1 MIYGYTGGALEPPD
15 HPDARSTW
23 NDPALT
29 ALMPAAAV
37 LFRSRHVREAVKT
50 YRLDLTRE
58 NLYFERTTPETSV
71 AIRTLVEQSKLT
83 IGLPDTPE
91 LGWDDDL
98 STRSADAIAFVDP
111 GHDFL
116 PPGQTFVVSDTG
128 ELRRDWAAG
137 IETIDAPLS
146 QAAIGWVGGKRIQL
160 RDVTFDVSTPKATV
174 AVTSLDGQ
182 PLATSRQMLVT
193 AVGQVAASPGGDL
206 PFVAQ
211 PIEARLTLRSAVP
224 LRLVPLAPGMHPG
237 SGAGM
242 KLTMIEP
249 VRRGGEQVFT
259 LPRGFATHWYMLVP

>member
-1 MIYGYTGGALEPPD
+1 
-15 HPDARSTW
+15 
-23 NDPALT
+23 
-29 ALMPAAAV
+29 MPAAAV
-37 LFRSRHVREAVKT
+37 LFRSRHVREAIKT

-58 NLYFERTTPETSV
+58 NLYFERTSPETSV

-83 IGLPDTPE
+83 IGLADAPE
-91 LGWDDDL
+91 LGWDDGL
-98 STRSADAIAFVDP
+98 STRSPDAIAFADP

-137 IETIDAPLS
+137 IQTIDTPLS
-146 QAAIGWVGGKRIQL
+146 QAAIGWVGGKRLQL
-160 RDVTFDVSTPKATV
+160 RDVTFDVQTPKAAV

-193 AVGQVAASPGGDL
+193 AVGQVAASPGGGL

-211 PIEARLTLRSAVP
+211 PIDATLTLRSSLP
-224 LRLVPLAPGMHPG
+224 LRLVPLAPGTHPG
-237 SGAGM
+237 TGAGT

-259 LPRGFATHWYMLVP
+259 LPRGLPTHWYMLVP